1 MQYSTL
7 NPNLEIVRIHDTLAE
22 IKNVFSQETLDLID
36 GYFEHDH
43 EWLMDRRLARLS
55 YPTSNDV
62 DPFNAIG
69 LDMCALANEVY
80 NSANL
85 IYRKSKLFLDL
96 PGSEV
101 PKHSDAND
109 IGLMSQVYLRN
120 SNHPIPGTIFLEP
133 FIHTVKYEYNCGYLN
148 LNFDKKIHQ
157 SGFLINGY
165 RTSFGVACGLQ

>member
-1 MQYSTL
+1 MKYPTL
-7 NPNLEIVRIHDTLAE
+7 NPDLEIVIIHSTLAE
-22 IKNVFSQETLDLID
+22 IKNVFTTATLELID

-55 YPTSNDV
+55 YPTRNDI
-62 DPFNAIG
+62 DPFKEIG
-69 LDMCALANEVY
+69 QDMCSLANEVY
-80 NSANL
+80 ANSNL
-85 IYRKSKLFLDL
+85 IYRKAKLFLDL

-101 PKHSDAND
+101 PKHSDADD

-165 RTSFGVACGLQ
+165 RTSFGVACGL